1 MYNRGVLYWITGL
14 SGAGKTT
21 LGNRLYYEKRK
32 EQDNVIL
39 LDGDILKN
47 IVGDSIGYTI
57 EDRKKRAI
65 KYAMLCK
72 TLTDQG
78 IIVICCT
85 IAMFDEVR
93 EWNRKNNKGYVEI
106 FLDVPRE
113 VLEERD
119 QKGMYSSL
127 KKGKLTSVC

>member
-1 MYNRGVLYWITGL
+1 MYWITGL

-57 EDRKKRAI
+57 EDRKKG
-65 KYAMLCK
+65 L
-72 TLTDQG
+72 
-78 IIVICCT
+78 
-85 IAMFDEVR
+85 
-93 EWNRKNNKGYVEI
+93 
-106 FLDVPRE
+106 
-113 VLEERD
+113 
-119 QKGMYSSL
+119 
-127 KKGKLTSVC
+127 